1 MEKQNEIDYFNE
13 YVVDNDF
20 GHDGDHEGETSEEN
34 DDSIWKHGN
43 SSTLKMVFSILG
55 SILEI
60 LLEVLI

>member
-1 MEKQNEIDYFNE
+1 MEKKNEIDYFNE
-13 YVVDNDF
+13 NVVDSDF
-20 GHDGDHEGETSEEN
+20 GHDGDHGGEKRDEK

-43 SSTLKMVFSILG
+43 SSTLKMIFSILG